1 MLGDKEKN
9 LRKSTEECLN
19 NFEREM
25 NEKFH

>member
-19 NFEREM
+19 NFEKEM
-25 NEKFH
+25 NDKFF